1 MSKVEQMKMTKVQHR
16 AVKDLAVRM
25 CANYDRP
32 TGDCL
37 LMDEACWQVCCSS
50 GLCRYFKEAVLPL
63 DRVFYADLV
72 KPGSLKVCA
81 CGRSFVPASNRAK
94 YCPECAKVKQ
104 REAATL
110 RKRKQRLNAG

>member
-37 LMDEACWQVCCSS
+37 LMDEACW
-50 GLCRYFKEAVLPL
+50 
-63 DRVFYADLV
+63 
-72 KPGSLKVCA
+72 
-81 CGRSFVPASNRAK
+81 
-94 YCPECAKVKQ
+94 
-104 REAATL
+104 
-110 RKRKQRLNAG
+110 

>member
-1 MSKVEQMKMTKVQHR
+1 MKMTKVQYR

-63 DRVFYADLV
+63 DRVLYADLV

-94 YCPECAKVKQ
+94 YCPECAIAERRKQ
-104 REAATL
+104 KALCE
-110 RKRKQRLNAG
+110 RKRRMCRVDI

>member
-1 MSKVEQMKMTKVQHR
+1 MKMTKVQYR

-32 TGDCL
+32 TVDCL

-63 DRVFYADLV
+63 DRVLYADLV

-94 YCPECAKVKQ
+94 YCPECAIAERRKQ
-104 REAATL
+104 KALCE
-110 RKRKQRLNAG
+110 RKRRMCRVDI

>member
-1 MSKVEQMKMTKVQHR
+1 MSKVEQMKMTKVQYR

-63 DRVFYADLV
+63 DRVLYADLV
-72 KPGSLKVCA
+72 KPVLLRC
-81 CGRSFVPASNRAK
+81 VPVAVRLFL
-94 YCPECAKVKQ
+94 
-104 REAATL
+104 L
-110 RKRKQRLNAG
+110 RIGQSIVLNVL